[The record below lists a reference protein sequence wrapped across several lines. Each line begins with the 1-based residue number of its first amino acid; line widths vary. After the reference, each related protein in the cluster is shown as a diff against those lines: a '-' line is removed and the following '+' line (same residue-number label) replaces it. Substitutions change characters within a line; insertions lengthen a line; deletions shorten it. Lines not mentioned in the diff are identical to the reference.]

1 MDKSYLLGFLET
13 QMDKAK
19 VSALPGKNS
28 RPLYT
33 KAAFSHP
40 ALFCRVVAQ
49 DGIKGKV
56 RADHLDVQLATAAGF
71 EGASPR
77 QIRRRGQQKE
87 ECHV

>member
-1 MDKSYLLGFLET
+1 
-13 QMDKAK
+13 MDKAK
-19 VSALPGKNS
+19 VSALPGKKIVAHS
-28 RPLYT
+28 IFVYCI
-33 KAAFSHP
+33 FSP
-40 ALFCRVVAQ
+40 RSLLCAQ

>member
-19 VSALPGKNS
+19 VLALPGKND
-28 RPLYT
+28 RRTRAPPYV
-33 KAAFSHP
+33 FSHW
-40 ALFCRVVAQ
+40 FFVAQ

>member
-1 MDKSYLLGFLET
+1 
-13 QMDKAK
+13 MDKAK

-28 RPLYT
+28 RPART
-33 KAAFSHP
+33 PQVAFSHP
-40 ALFCRVVAQ
+40 LFFFAQ

>member
-19 VSALPGKNS
+19 VSALPGKKIVTNS
-28 RPLYT
+28 FFV
-33 KAAFSHP
+33 AFSHP
-40 ALFCRVVAQ
+40 ALFCAQ